1 MRGHVAIV
9 GGGVIGLSTAYY
21 CAKAGYSVTVIDRN
35 PPARNG
41 CSFGNAGMVVPSHFI
56 PLAAPGMVAL
66 GLKWMWNPESPFYI
80 RPRFDAQ
87 LFEWGWRF
95 WQASTAERV
104 QKAAPLLRDIS
115 LASRAA
121 FEELAALPHFDFG
134 LVKKGLL
141 MLCRSQHALDE
152 EAHTA
157 AQARALGIPADVL
170 DARQTAALDPAI
182 TMTVAGSVHFPQD
195 CHLSPD
201 RFMAGLQHELERLG
215 CHFRW
220 KAEVRGWQTEH
231 GRVRAAWVDGEAL
244 EADEFVLCGGSW
256 SPQTTAQ
263 LGLNLPIQAGK
274 GYSLTLRQP
283 RELPN
288 LCSIFTEARVAIT
301 PMNGQLRF
309 GGTME
314 IGGLN
319 DTINPVRVRGI
330 IKSVPKYFP
339 RFEESDFEGVEP
351 WFGLRPVPPDGLPY
365 IGRTKRLA
373 NLSLATGH
381 GMMGISL
388 APITGQL
395 IADTLTGARPR
406 FDLSLLSPDRHSG

>member
-1 MRGHVAIV
+1 
-9 GGGVIGLSTAYY
+9 
-21 CAKAGYSVTVIDRN
+21 
-35 PPARNG
+35 
-41 CSFGNAGMVVPSHFI
+41 
-56 PLAAPGMVAL
+56 
-66 GLKWMWNPESPFYI
+66 
-80 RPRFDAQ
+80 
-87 LFEWGWRF
+87 
-95 WQASTAERV
+95 
-104 QKAAPLLRDIS
+104 
-115 LASRAA
+115 
-121 FEELAALPHFDFG
+121 
-134 LVKKGLL
+134 
-141 MLCRSQHALDE
+141 
-152 EAHTA
+152 
-157 AQARALGIPADVL
+157 
-170 DARQTAALDPAI
+170 
-182 TMTVAGSVHFPQD
+182 
-195 CHLSPD
+195 
-201 RFMAGLQHELERLG
+201 
-215 CHFRW
+215 
-220 KAEVRGWQTEH
+220 
-231 GRVRAAWVDGEAL
+231 
-244 EADEFVLCGGSW
+244 VLCGGSW

-301 PMNGQLRF
+301 PMGDTLRF

-339 RFEESDFEGVEP
+339 RFEESDFAGIEP

-373 NLSLATGH
+373 NLCLATGH

-395 IADTLTGARPR
+395 VADTLTGARPR